1 MIVGGDLGDGLLVLD
16 LGLFGLARGDLFR
29 SGLLLGQ
36 LRGERCLALTYGD
49 SFPKEIVDVVD
60 AIIRGDQSRWGDV
73 LEGFVLLSKVLHV
86 VKEKLRGF
94 RPFAVL
100 FHLDRVQKGRDVA
113 LHKSQALALQLL
125 LEELRRCWGSFWHVL
140 KIKKRIIN

>member
-36 LRGERCLALTYGD
+36 LRGEHCFALRYGD

-60 AIIRGDQSRWGDV
+60 AIIRGDQSRWDDV
-73 LEGFVLLSKVLHV
+73 LEDFVLLAKVLHV
-86 VKEKLRGF
+86 VKEKLGCF

-113 LHKSQALALQLL
+113 LHKSQALSLQLL
-125 LEELRRCWGSFWHVL
+125 LEELRRCRGCFWHV
-140 KIKKRIIN
+140 